1 MSDDRLILPDPP
13 ASLRARLADGDAVAW
28 REPVTMRTYEPGEP
42 DRYPMFL
49 DRRVYQGSSGRV
61 YPIPFIDSV
70 STEGAARSW
79 DAIHLENRWIRLM
92 ILPELGGRIHVGY
105 DKVAGYDF
113 FYRNN
118 VIKPAL
124 VGLAGPWISGG
135 VEFNWPQHHRP
146 ATFLPVETAIE
157 TDDAGTVTVWCSD
170 HDPFTRMKGMHGV
183 RLRPDSTV
191 IELVGRV
198 HNRTDEPHTFHWW
211 ANVAARV
218 HDDYQAFFPTDV
230 NYVADHARRAITAF
244 PAADRPYYG
253 VDYPSRS
260 ATGGDRL
267 DFFRNIHVPTSYMVT
282 DTDDDFF
289 GGYDHRAGAGFVH
302 VADRH
307 VAPGKKLWTWGDAE
321 FGRAWD
327 RQLTDDDGPYI
338 ELMAGVYTDNQ
349 PDFAWLEPGE
359 TKTFTQYWYP
369 IQGTGTVQQAT
380 TDAAVHLE
388 VAGGVAELAV
398 GVTGVRPK
406 TRVTV
411 AVDDRL
417 VFDEVADLAPGAP
430 FTASVP
436 TGAAAPHDVEVRVE
450 QGGAVLVS
458 WRPRPE
464 TTGALPWTAA
474 EPLRPEQI
482 DSVDELYFTGV
493 HLEQFRH
500 PTRSPLPYWR
510 EALRRDPGDSRC
522 NLALARDAYGR
533 GEYAA
538 AETHARRALERITV
552 RNANPRDGETSYL
565 LGLVLA
571 RTGRPIEAYDA
582 FAKAAWDA
590 RWSAAASV
598 QLGRIDAQ
606 AGRWRP
612 ALERADASLSA
623 RPDDS
628 RARSLQVVALRALDR
643 HDEGESALA
652 AWLADDPLDQIALT
666 LAGRPGATDPRTA
679 LDVALELGAAGD
691 RVGALAALDRAA
703 DAPATAAGNVGP
715 LAHYHR
721 AVLLAELGREPD
733 ARSAREAARTVD
745 ATRCFPSGLDD
756 HDALRAALAADPGDT
771 RAAALLALLL
781 VDRAREAEALE
792 LWTAAIAAG
801 LQDAVAF
808 RTAAITTFNLTGD
821 AEQALDWYDRALAL
835 DPSARLLYE
844 RDQLLARMDAAPD
857 VRLAAL
863 DGRREQVLRRDDLTV
878 SWCRLLARSGRA
890 LEALEIM
897 STRPFAPWEGGEG
910 QTIAAWEELALA
922 LSDAAREGGDLDA
935 AASFARRAIELP
947 SSLGEVRHPLTDTR
961 ALHERLA
968 ALLDELGRRD
978 EAAEVRA
985 SAVVSE
991 VAPVAASL
999 DDDEVDYFA
1008 TSLPDLLLFARA
1020 PRADGGGTAG

>member
-13 ASLRARLADGDAVAW
+13 AALEERLADGAAIAW
-28 REPVTMRTYEPGEP
+28 REGVSMRTYEPGEP
-42 DRYPMFL
+42 DTYPMFL

-70 STEGAARSW
+70 STEGTARSW
-79 DAIHLENRWIRLM
+79 DAIHLENRWVRLM

-157 TDDAGTVTVWCSD
+157 TDDDGTVTVWCSD

-183 RLRPDSTV
+183 RLRPDSSV

-198 HNRTDEPHTFHWW
+198 HNRTDEPQTFHWW

-230 NYVADHARRAITAF
+230 TYVADHARRAITAF
-244 PAADRPYYG
+244 PEADRHYYG
-253 VDYPSRS
+253 VDYPSRA

-289 GGYDHRAGAGFVH
+289 GGYDHRVGAGFVH

-359 TKTFTQYWYP
+359 TKSFTQYWYP

-380 TDAAVHLE
+380 TDAVVHLAVE
-388 VAGGVAELAV
+388 GGVAELAV
-398 GVTGVRPK
+398 GVTAVRPQ

-411 AVDDRL
+411 TVQGGL
-417 VFDEVADLAPGAP
+417 VFEELVDLAPGTP
-430 FTASVP
+430 FTASVT
-436 TGAAAPHDVEVRVE
+436 TGEAAPDEVEVHVE
-450 QGGAVLVS
+450 QAGTVLVS

-464 TTGALPWTAA
+464 TPGELPWTAA
-474 EPLRPEQI
+474 EPLRPGEI
-482 DSVDELYFTGV
+482 ESADELYFTGV

-500 PTRSPLPYWR
+500 PSRSPLPYWR

-522 NLALARDAYGR
+522 NLALARDAYRR
-533 GEYAA
+533 GDYAV

-571 RTGRPIEAYDA
+571 RTGRTAEAYDA
-582 FAKAAWDA
+582 LAKAAWDA
-590 RWSAAASV
+590 RWSAAAAV
-598 QLGRIDAQ
+598 QLGRIDAR
-606 AGRWRP
+606 AGRWRQ
-612 ALERADASLSA
+612 ALERADAALAA

-643 HDEGESALA
+643 RDDAERALA
-652 AWLADDPLDQIALT
+652 SWLADDPLDQVALT
-666 LAGRPGATDPRTA
+666 LSGRPGTTDPRTT
-679 LDVALELGAAGD
+679 LDVALELRAAGD
-691 RVGALAALDRAA
+691 RAGALVVLERAA
-703 DAPATAAGNVGP
+703 EAPATAAGNPRP

-721 AVLLAELGREPD
+721 AALLAEQGLEAA
-733 ARSAREAARTVD
+733 ARVAREAARAAD

-756 HDALRAALAADPGDT
+756 HDVLRAALDADPRDT

-792 LWTAAIAAG
+792 LWTDAIAAG
-801 LQDAVAF
+801 LEDAVAF
-808 RTAAITTFNLTGD
+808 RTAAIAAVNLTGD
-821 AEQALDWYDRALAL
+821 VEQALDWYDRALAL
-835 DPSARLLYE
+835 DPGARLLYE
-844 RDQLLARMDAAPD
+844 RDQLLARMGASAEE
-857 VRLAAL
+857 RLTPL
-863 DGRREQVLRRDDLTV
+863 DGRRDDVLRRDDLTV
-878 SWCRLLARSGRA
+878 SYCRLLARTGRA

-897 STRPFAPWEGGEG
+897 RTRQFAPWEGGEG

-922 LSDAAREGGDLDA
+922 LSDAARDGGDLEE

-947 SSLGEVRHPLTDTR
+947 TTLGEVRHPLTDTR
-961 ALHERLA
+961 ELHERLA
-968 ALLDELGRRD
+968 VLLDELGRAD
-978 EAAEVRA
+978 DAAGVRA

-999 DDDEVDYFA
+999 DDDEVDFFA

-1020 PRADGGGTAG
+1020 PKGDDGEGIG